1 MQELVQPEYDIN
13 DGKVK
18 LTITGHVVNK
28 AYADLLIERPELTL
42 EEVMYLDC
50 IAKRHPERLTSTQL
64 QKLVDK
70 ELIERNG
77 EEWFVIGET
86 PPINPSTNPSTNP
99 PTNTVISERVKR
111 LLNLMDNS
119 EYSLSQLMNLVN
131 LKDRRSFTLNYL
143 NPALENNVIVMTH
156 PEQKNHR
163 DQKYKKV

>member
-1 MQELVQPEYDIN
+1 MIWSR
-13 DGKVK
+13 KVIR
-18 LTITGHVVNK
+18 TDS
-28 AYADLLIERPELTL
+28 A
-42 EEVMYLDC
+42 
-50 IAKRHPERLTSTQL
+50 QL

-70 ELIERNG
+70 DLIVRNG

-99 PTNTVISERVKR
+99 PTNPPTNTVISERIKR
-111 LLNLMDNS
+111 LLDLMDNG
-119 EYSLSQLMNLVN
+119 EYSLSQLMSLVN

-163 DQKYKKV
+163 DQRYRKV

>member
-1 MQELVQPEYDIN
+1 MFLSRMKIMYICQ
-13 DGKVK
+13 
-18 LTITGHVVNK
+18 
-28 AYADLLIERPELTL
+28 DLI
-42 EEVMYLDC
+42 V
-50 IAKRHPERLTSTQL
+50 
-64 QKLVDK
+64 
-70 ELIERNG
+70 RNG
-77 EEWFVIGET
+77 EEWLVIGET

-163 DQKYKKV
+163 DQRYRKV